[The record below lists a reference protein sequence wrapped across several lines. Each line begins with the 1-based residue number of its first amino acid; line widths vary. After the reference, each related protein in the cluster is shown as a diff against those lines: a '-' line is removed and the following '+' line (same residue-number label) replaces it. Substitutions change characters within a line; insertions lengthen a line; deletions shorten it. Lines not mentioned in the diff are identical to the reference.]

1 MRRFDTVIVVDWS
14 AGKRSRKKAKKDA
27 IWIGIARA
35 GGTTT
40 EYVRSRL
47 DAESRLNALI
57 REEQAAQRKALVALD
72 FPFGYPKG
80 FARDVVCADDSLLL
94 WDWLSEEIEDPADGK
109 NNRFAVAE
117 KLNARFDGLGP
128 FWGKT
133 FKDGD
138 PRDLHPGVPYRKAG
152 IVYDRISERRMC
164 DLAAKASSSCFQLAF
179 PPTVGGQ
186 ALTGLPVLSRL
197 RRLEGVAVWPFQ
209 EWQDAPT
216 VLAEIWP
223 GLIEPA
229 VKSAL
234 GDGDIRDEVQ
244 VRLLAR
250 ALRNLPPE
258 TLYVLM
264 TDLPE
269 EAVEEAWILGIGASE
284 RLCAPCPS

>member
-27 IWIGIARA
+27 IWIGIARS

-40 EYVRSRL
+40 EYVRSRH
-47 DAESRLNALI
+47 DAESRLTAVIL
-57 REEQAAQRKALVALD
+57 EEQAAKRSTLVALD

-80 FARDVVCADDSLLL
+80 FTRNVVDADDPLLL
-94 WDWLSEEIEDPADGK
+94 WDWLSTEIKDPADGK

-117 KLNARFDGLGP
+117 KLNAKFDGLGP

-133 FKDGD
+133 FKDAD

-152 IVYDRISERRMC
+152 IIYDRFSERRSC

-209 EWQDAPT
+209 KWQDAPT
-216 VLAEIWP
+216 MLAEIWP

-229 VKSAL
+229 VRWGIA
-234 GDGDIRDEVQ
+234 DGDIRDEVQ

-250 ALRNLPPE
+250 ALLALPAE
-258 TLYVLM
+258 TLHDLM
-264 TDLPE
+264 ADLPE
-269 EAVEEAWILGIGASE
+269 EATEESWILGIGASD
-284 RLCAPCPS
+284 RLCALCLN